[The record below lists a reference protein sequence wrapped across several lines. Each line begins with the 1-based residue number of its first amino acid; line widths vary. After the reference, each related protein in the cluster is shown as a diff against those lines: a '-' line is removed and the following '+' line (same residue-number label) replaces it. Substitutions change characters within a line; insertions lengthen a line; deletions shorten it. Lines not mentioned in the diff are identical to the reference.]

1 MAVKKRVVA
10 PVIVVIVVAALA
22 VAVTRNQ
29 QEHDGLLA
37 SGTVEATEA
46 RLGFQAPGRIASVH
60 VHEGDAVTAGTEL
73 ARLDRR
79 EMEARRTQAEAEV
92 DVARAILVELQH
104 GFRSEEIAQAQAAA
118 AAARQRRQD
127 AERDLSRTRR
137 LVEGGAVSQESLDKA
152 ELALDVARSLEE
164 QADQQ
169 LQLLRSG
176 PRQEKI
182 QAQQAQLARAESALQ
197 VIETQLDNMLVTA
210 PFEGVITVRHHE
222 PGEIVAAG
230 IPIVTL
236 MNRDDRWV
244 RIYIPE
250 PRIGAAYLGQPAS
263 IRCDTY
269 PDTDYQGEISFIA
282 SEAEFTPKSVQTTEE
297 RVKLV
302 YAAKV
307 RIQEDARYDLKPGM
321 PVDVRLEERHAR

>member
-1 MAVKKRVVA
+1 MAVRKRLMF
-10 PVIVVIVVAALA
+10 PLVIVVVAVGVTL
-22 VAVTRNQ
+22 AVTRNHSD
-29 QEHDGLLA
+29 HDGLLA

-46 RLGFQAPGRIASVH
+46 RLGFQAPGRIEAVL
-60 VHEGDAVTAGTEL
+60 VQEGDAVTAGMEL

-79 EMEARRTQAEAEV
+79 ELQARRVQAVAEI
-92 DVARAILVELQH
+92 DVAQATLTELQS
-104 GFRSEEIAQAQAAA
+104 GFRTEEIAQAEAAA

-127 AERDLSRTRR
+127 AERDLARTRQ
-137 LVEGGAVSQESLDKA
+137 LVEGGAISQESLDKA
-152 ELALDVARSLEE
+152 VLALDVSRSQEE
-164 QADQQ
+164 QAQQQ

-176 PRQEKI
+176 PRHEKI
-182 QAQQAQLARAESALQ
+182 QAQQAQRARAEAALQ
-197 VIETQLDNMLVTA
+197 VIDAQLENMIVRA
-210 PFEGVITVRHHE
+210 PFAGIVTVRHHE

-250 PRIGAAYLGQPAS
+250 PRIGAAHLGQPAR

-269 PDTDYQGEISFIA
+269 PSTDYQGEISFIA

-307 RIQEDARYDLKPGM
+307 RIQGDTRYDLKPGM
-321 PVDVRLEERHAR
+321 PVDVRLEVADAP